1 MAVKKAVKKTVKKAV
16 TKKGDEPVRAGRAPS
31 GAKGKLVKVG
41 KYKQALKNS
50 SISSSNRNQYDYEGQ
65 DSEGGVYESK
75 GNSGFGKTK
84 SFYRDTYGAATKK
97 MPNYHFPITYHALQ
111 SKLDKADKAKAKKK
125 KAGK

>member
-31 GAKGKLVKVG
+31 GVKGQLVKVG
-41 KYKQALKNS
+41 KYKQGLKNS
-50 SISSSNRNQYDYEGQ
+50 SMNRNQYDYEYEG
-65 DSEGGVYESK
+65 SEGIHESK

-97 MPNYHFPITYHALQ
+97 MPTYSYPITYQALQ